1 MCTDQR
7 GLDALAFLTI
17 CYINVRYLL
26 LPPSVLNSPCIIRE
40 TCFFLSF
47 SIMEREMIEKPEEK
61 EFFSVATMIEK
72 EKEKRWRIS
81 FFSLSVRCFLGDL

>member
-61 EFFSVATMIEK
+61 EFF
-72 EKEKRWRIS
+72 
-81 FFSLSVRCFLGDL
+81 FLSQR